1 MNLNGWRRA
10 VIFVAVALCAFPML
24 APAADTD
31 DFPAAVVEML
41 RGLDA
46 PFELPV
52 AMDCLIYIEYER
64 TKEGNLDCT
73 SVKKIVV
80 QFGDHG
86 WLHLEA
92 GHPFFGCARPGFEF
106 TDEDSEF
113 RLGRD
118 DSDRLFKAI
127 HDQVLFGPHLA
138 GFRARPARL
147 GDGFCLLIFQGNA
160 YYLPDTPEG
169 GTVKKIVTD
178 FAQEMTG
185 KANGRSTVSTRSME
199 GDFQPPLEVRIEEL
213 IANPAKYDGKRVRV
227 SGYCPLTGAAYG
239 LVASRYEKG
248 VKKGLWLGPFS
259 KFAPRHTDET
269 GDFKDNYVTV
279 EGTFDS
285 ALGEMDMPPGVNQG
299 LAENKIAP
307 VGGIRLITKMQK
319 IPPPWAK
326 KAAWSAL
333 GVVCVGIVS
342 LCWWARSRQK
352 IPGHG
357 E

>member
-1 MNLNGWRRA
+1 MRKKRA
-10 VIFVAVALCAFPML
+10 AIFVAVTLCAFPMR

-31 DFPAAVVEML
+31 EFPAAVVEML
-41 RGLDA
+41 KGLDG
-46 PFELPV
+46 PFILPV
-52 AMDCLIYIEYER
+52 AEDCLEYIEYQR
-64 TKEGNLDCT
+64 TRDGNLDCT
-73 SVKKIVV
+73 SVQKITV
-80 QFGDHG
+80 QFGNRA
-86 WLHLEA
+86 WLRLEA
-92 GHPFFGCARPGFEF
+92 GHQFFGCAKLGFEF
-106 TDEDSEF
+106 TDEDSEV
-113 RLGRD
+113 RPGSD
-118 DSDRLFKAI
+118 DSDRFFKAI
-127 HDQVLFGPHLA
+127 HDRLLYEPHIA
-138 GFRARPARL
+138 EFRTRPTHV
-147 GDGFCLLIFQGNA
+147 GDGFRLLIFQGNA

-169 GTVKKIVTD
+169 VAVKKIVTD
-178 FAQEMTG
+178 FAREMTG
-185 KANGRSTVSTRSME
+185 KANGRSAVSTRSME
-199 GDFQPPLEVRIEEL
+199 GDFQSPADVRIEEL
-213 IANPAKYDGKRVRV
+213 IASPAKYDGKRVRV

-239 LVASRYEKG
+239 LVASQYGKG

-259 KFAPRHTDET
+259 KFAPRHTGET

-342 LCWWARSRQK
+342 VWWWARSRPK
-352 IPGHG
+352 IPSHSA
-357 E
+357 